1 MRVVVVNETERA
13 RASENA
19 DVNVEAKPNAAA
31 KNSCARRRAHGDR
44 ARPADGLGRLDRGTP
59 PASSL
64 CHRLFRR
71 VGLRIG
77 GLYRPRPF
85 PVCHRHDCRTRFSFR
100 VYHPHRPSFV
110 CHCRRIPCHHDN
122 FAVCPAPSILGGP
135 GTRRVIRGLRCVG
148 SPG

>member
-1 MRVVVVNETERA
+1 MVMRVVNETE

-19 DVNVEAKPNAAA
+19 DVNVEAMPNAA
-31 KNSCARRRAHGDR
+31 KNSCARRRARGDR
-44 ARPADGLGRLDRGTP
+44 GRPADGLGRLDRRTP
-59 PASSL
+59 PASSP
-64 CHRLFRR
+64 CHRLRR

-85 PVCHRHDCRTRFSFR
+85 SVYHHHDCRTHFSFV
-100 VYHPHRPSFV
+100 VYHLHRPSFV
-110 CHCRRIPCHHDN
+110 CHCRRIPCRYDS

-135 GTRRVIRGLRCVG
+135 GARRVIRGLRCVG